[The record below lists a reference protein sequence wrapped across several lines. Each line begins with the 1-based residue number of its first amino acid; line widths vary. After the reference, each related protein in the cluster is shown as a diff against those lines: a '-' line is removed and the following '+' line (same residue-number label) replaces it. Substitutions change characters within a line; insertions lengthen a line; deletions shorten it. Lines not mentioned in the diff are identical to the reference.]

1 MMLLILD
8 ENPILAA
15 NLVPDKLKFKQL
27 LELSQLICSASI
39 SGVYKKIYQGK
50 ELQNWIL
57 ENPAW
62 IYRYFDTLFIYCTRN
77 LPNIKYKTV
86 EDFKQVEHDLH
97 WHIRYN
103 VKVYIPP
110 RVAVFRFSK
119 DYTTEYT
126 NNITLPIGRC
136 VEEYKKYV
144 QWKKN
149 KGVKQYA

>member
-15 NLVPDKLKFKQL
+15 NLVPNKLKFKQL
-27 LELSQLICSASI
+27 LELSQLICSAGI
-39 SGVYKKIYQGK
+39 SGVYKKIPQGK
-50 ELQNWIL
+50 EIQNWIL

-62 IYRYFDTLFIYCTRN
+62 VYRYFDTLFVYCVS

-86 EDFKQVEHDLH
+86 EDFKQIMHDLY
-97 WHIRYN
+97 WHVRFNGGI
-103 VKVYIPP
+103 YIPQT
-110 RVAVFRFSK
+110 AIFRFSK
-119 DYTTEYT
+119 DYTTDYL
-126 NNITLPIGRC
+126 NNVTLPISKC

>member
-15 NLVPDKLKFKQL
+15 NLVPSKLKFKQL
-27 LELSQLICSASI
+27 LELSQLICSAGI
-39 SGVYKKIYQGK
+39 SGVYKKIPQGK
-50 ELQNWIL
+50 EIQNWIL

-62 IYRYFDTLFIYCTRN
+62 VYRYFDTLFIYCAN

-86 EDFKQVEHDLH
+86 EGFKQIMHDLH
-97 WHIRYN
+97 WH
-103 VKVYIPP
+103 VKFNGRIYIPP
-110 RVAVFRFSK
+110 QTAVFRFSK
-119 DYTTEYT
+119 DYITDYL
-126 NNITLPIGRC
+126 NSVTLPISKC

-149 KGVKQYA
+149 KGIKQYA

>member
-15 NLVPDKLKFKQL
+15 NLVPSKLKFKQL
-27 LELSQLICSASI
+27 LELSQLICSAGI
-39 SGVYKKIYQGK
+39 SGVYKKIPQGK
-50 ELQNWIL
+50 EIQNWIL

-62 IYRYFDTLFIYCTRN
+62 VYRYFDTLFIYCVD
-77 LPNIKYKTV
+77 LPNITHKAV
-86 EDFKQVEHDLH
+86 EDFKQIMHDLH
-97 WHIRYN
+97 WH
-103 VKVYIPP
+103 VKFNGRIYIPP
-110 RVAVFRFSK
+110 QTVVFRFSK
-119 DYTTEYT
+119 DYITDYL
-126 NNITLPIGRC
+126 NNVTLPIIKC

>member
-1 MMLLILD
+1 MLLILD

-27 LELSQLICSASI
+27 LELSQLVCSTGI
-39 SGVYKKIYQGK
+39 SGAYKKVYQGK
-50 ELQNWIL
+50 EIQNWIL

-62 IYRYFDTLFIYCTRN
+62 VYRYFNALFSYFIGS
-77 LPNIKYKTV
+77 PNIKHKTV
-86 EDFKQVEHDLH
+86 ENFKQITHDLY
-97 WHIRYN
+97 WHVRYN
-103 VKVYIPP
+103 DRIYIPP
-110 RVAVFRFSK
+110 RTAVFRFSK
-119 DYTTEYT
+119 DYSTDYL
-126 NNITLPIGRC
+126 NNVTLPIGKC

>member
-15 NLVPDKLKFKQL
+15 NLVPNKLKFKQL
-27 LELSQLICSASI
+27 LELSQLICSAGI
-39 SGVYKKIYQGK
+39 SGVYKKIPQGK
-50 ELQNWIL
+50 EIQNWIL

-62 IYRYFDTLFIYCTRN
+62 VYRYFDTLFIYCVD
-77 LPNIKYKTV
+77 LPNIKHKTV
-86 EDFKQVEHDLH
+86 KAFKQIMHDLH
-97 WHIRYN
+97 WH
-103 VKVYIPP
+103 VKFNGRIYIPP
-110 RVAVFRFSK
+110 QTAVFRFSK
-119 DYTTEYT
+119 DYITDYL
-126 NNITLPIGRC
+126 NNVTLPISKC